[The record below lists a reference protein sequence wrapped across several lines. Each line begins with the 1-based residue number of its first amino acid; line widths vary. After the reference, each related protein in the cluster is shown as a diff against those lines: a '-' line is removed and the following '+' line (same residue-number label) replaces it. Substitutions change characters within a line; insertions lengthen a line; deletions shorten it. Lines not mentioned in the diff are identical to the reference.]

1 MAAAKSNKKKSENV
15 NIETE
20 NTSENISDNISIEE
34 SFEEL
39 EEIISSLSEEEISLA
54 KSFELYSK
62 GMNLVKKCSTE
73 LEEVEKK
80 VLALSDDAEVTEFE

>member
-34 SFEEL
+34 SFEE
-39 EEIISSLSEEEISLA
+39 EIPDLRYPIQSA
-54 KSFELYSK
+54 KPSRPSRRKRNPFESK
-62 GMNLVKKCSTE
+62 EYQDG
-73 LEEVEKK
+73 
-80 VLALSDDAEVTEFE
+80 EF